1 MHSIGPT
8 PNTES
13 AILVIG
19 VGNAYRSDDAVG
31 PILIERLKVLQESQ
45 SPPQALVGVALLE
58 QSGEG
63 AALMEAWRGA
73 NAVILVDAVSS
84 GAEPGTIHRLDVAEQ
99 KIPTDFF
106 SYSTHAFSVA
116 EAVEMARVMH
126 QLPPRMIL
134 YGIEGKT
141 FDYGLDLSPEVEQAA
156 QIVVGRVLQA
166 LQTWTMHQD

>member
-1 MHSIGPT
+1 MRPSIGPT

-13 AILVIG
+13 AIIVIG

-31 PILIERLKVLQESQ
+31 PIIIERLKAMQESHH
-45 SPPQALVGVALLE
+45 QALVGVALLE

-73 NAVILVDAVSS
+73 EAVILVDAVSS
-84 GAEPGTIHRLDVAEQ
+84 GAEPGTIHRLDAAEQ

-116 EAVEMARVMH
+116 EAIEMARVLH
-126 QLPPRMIL
+126 QLPPRLIV

-141 FDYGLDLSPEVEQAA
+141 FGYGLELSPEVEQAA
-156 QIVVGRVLQA
+156 LIVIERLLEELA
-166 LQTWTMHQD
+166 H